1 MKKIS
6 VIYATKTKHSQ
17 KIANAVAAV
26 LGVPAQNVLDR
37 PTVSE
42 ADLLFIIGGIYGG
55 ESLPELLDYAS
66 GLTAQQVKSAAL
78 ITSCASGKQGQK
90 SVRNSLESNGI
101 PVVDEYLCY
110 GSIMFVRAGH
120 PNKAELQSAA
130 AFAAQLAG
138 QEG

>member
-17 KIANAVAAV
+17 KIASTVAAT
-26 LGVPAQNVLDR
+26 LGVPAQNVLDH
-37 PTVSE
+37 PSVGE
-42 ADLLFIIGGIYGG
+42 ADLLFIVGGIYGS
-55 ESLPELLDYAS
+55 ESLPELLEYVS

-90 SVRNSLESNGI
+90 SVRSRLEDNGI

-110 GSIMFVRAGH
+110 GSILFVRAGH
-120 PNKAELQSAA
+120 PNKAELQGAA
-130 AFAAQLAG
+130 AFAARLAG
-138 QEG
+138 QES